1 MRVNIHKILIIIQR
15 SNGDVFL
22 SSPLINA
29 LYEHY
34 NKPQIDLLVNDDT
47 LAIAKTLKH
56 INDIHT
62 FSYKMKKEN
71 PFKQEFN
78 IVKKIYKKYDLS
90 INLTASDRSVIYSI
104 LASSYPISAVENN
117 NNKAWWKKLFLKK
130 SYIFDN
136 KKHILKNNTMALSLL
151 GITNK
156 SLHVKTSY
164 PQNAK
169 RSIMQ
174 KLNVLGIKNFI
185 IFHPS
190 AQYEYKIYPKHLR
203 NELLKLLSNLN
214 IPVIVTGANSTLDK
228 QIKTQLPSYENIYD
242 FIGETSLNELLAL
255 SDLSLAYIG
264 MDTLNM
270 HIAASCNKQ
279 VFAIFGPT
287 YLSMWSPWSN
297 KLQQSAQTNSP
308 KQTYGNITIFQ
319 ADMPC
324 VACGF
329 AGCDN
334 KHGKSDCLYEIGPKI
349 IYEEVK
355 KYTQKVFDES

>member
-1 MRVNIHKILIIIQR
+1 MRVNVHKILIIVQR

-34 NKPQIDLLVNDDT
+34 NKPEIDLLVNDDT
-47 LAIAKTLKH
+47 LPIAKTLKH
-56 INDIHT
+56 INDILT
-62 FSYKMKKEN
+62 FSYKIKKEN
-71 PFKQEFN
+71 PLKQEFN
-78 IVKKIYKKYDLS
+78 ISKKIYKRYDLS
-90 INLTASDRSVIYSI
+90 INLTTSDRSVIYSI
-104 LASSYPISAVENN
+104 LASSYPISAIENN

-136 KKHILKNNTMALSLL
+136 TKHILKNNTMPLNLL
-151 GITNK
+151 GIPNNT
-156 SLHVKTSY
+156 LHVNSFY
-164 PQNAK
+164 PENAK
-169 RSIMQ
+169 RKITQ
-174 KLNVLGIKNFI
+174 KLNELGIKNFI

-190 AQYEYKIYPKHLR
+190 AQYKYKIYPKDLR
-203 NELLKLLSNLN
+203 DELLKLLSTLN
-214 IPVIVTGANSTLDK
+214 IPVIITGANSALDK
-228 QIKTQLPSYENIYD
+228 QIKDELPSYKNIYD
-242 FIGETSLNELLAL
+242 FIGETSLDELLAL
-255 SDLSLAYIG
+255 SDLSHAYIG

-270 HIAASCNKQ
+270 HIAAASDKK

-297 KLQQSAQTNSP
+297 KQQQSTRTNTP

-319 ADMPC
+319 ANMPC

-334 KHGKSDCLYEIGPKI
+334 KHGKSDCLYKIDPKI

-355 KYTQKVFDES
+355 KYIQKVFNES